1 MAGTTP
7 ALADSQNQGPFV
19 QTNLNHGAIHN
30 DGRDHDGDRDSW
42 DGYDRDSDGGRYYHN
57 DDDGDRNRDS
67 HGFTAPSRGSLQRRN
82 PGLRSGWS
90 YL

>member
-57 DDDGDRNRDS
+57 DDGDRNRDS
-67 HGFTAPSRGSLQRRN
+67 HGFTAPSRGSPQRRN